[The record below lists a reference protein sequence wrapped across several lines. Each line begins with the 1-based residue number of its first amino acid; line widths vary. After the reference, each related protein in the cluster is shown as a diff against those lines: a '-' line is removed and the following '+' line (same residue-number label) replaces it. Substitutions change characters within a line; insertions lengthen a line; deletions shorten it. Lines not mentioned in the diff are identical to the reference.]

1 MPSCVGRERN
11 RTVESPGN
19 LDMPLFG
26 RKTVSAKCAA
36 LLTAF
41 ADENIVVELEQFDT
55 DGRVGASGKTR
66 IRTFDRVTSTVT
78 IDLPSK
84 AGRTIAVGPGD
95 TVRIFIIR
103 AGQVHK
109 FESVVIERDQVR
121 TVTGQ
126 VVPMLRLECP
136 ENLENGNRRRHFR
149 VTPISTAPASCQW
162 RVASRDREAKNL
174 RALEKSIVQDIS
186 GRGIALLI
194 DPKFAEGMEEG
205 RLLELQL
212 KLNTPNNTESI
223 VTKGII
229 RRVVASPDGIKNALL
244 GIEFMVESRDPD
256 ACIEQVVS
264 YVTFCQIEIARN
276 QREREQ

>member
-1 MPSCVGRERN
+1 
-11 RTVESPGN
+11 
-19 LDMPLFG
+19 MPLFG

-41 ADENIVVELEQFDT
+41 ADENIVVELEQFDV

-66 IRTFDRVTSTVT
+66 IRTFDRVTSTVS

-84 AGRTIAVGPGD
+84 GGRTVAVGPGD
-95 TVRIFIIR
+95 SVRIFIIR
-103 AGQVHK
+103 SGQVHK
-109 FESVVIERDQVR
+109 FESVVIERDQIK

-136 ENLENGNRRRHFR
+136 ENVENGNRRRHFR
-149 VTPISTAPASCQW
+149 VTPISSAPAHCQW

-174 RALEKSIVQDIS
+174 RTLEKAIVQDIS
-186 GRGIALLI
+186 GRGVALLI
-194 DPKFAEGMEEG
+194 DPKLAEGMEEG
-205 RLLELQL
+205 RLLELHL
-212 KLNTPNNTESI
+212 KLNTPNNNESI
-223 VTKGII
+223 TTKAIV
-229 RRVVASPDGIKNALL
+229 RRVVPSPDGIKNALL

>member
-1 MPSCVGRERN
+1 
-11 RTVESPGN
+11 
-19 LDMPLFG
+19 MPLFG

-41 ADENIVVELEQFDT
+41 ADENIVVELEQIDP

-66 IRTFDRVTSTVT
+66 IRSFDRVTSTVT

-84 AGRTIAVGPGD
+84 GGRTVTVGPGD
-95 TVRIFIIR
+95 NVRIFIIR

-109 FESVVIERDQVR
+109 FETVIIEREQVR

-149 VTPISTAPASCQW
+149 VTPIGNAPAICSW
-162 RVASRDREAKNL
+162 RLASRDRDAKSS
-174 RALEKSIVQDIS
+174 RPFEKALVQDIS

-194 DPKFAEGMEEG
+194 DPKLAEGIDEG
-205 RLLELQL
+205 RQLELQL
-212 KLNTPNNTESI
+212 KLSTPTTSESI
-223 VTKGII
+223 STKAVI
-229 RRVVASPDGIKNALL
+229 RRTVPSPDGIKNALL

>member
-1 MPSCVGRERN
+1 
-11 RTVESPGN
+11 
-19 LDMPLFG
+19 MPLFG

-41 ADENIVVELEQFDT
+41 ADENIVVELEQLDP

-66 IRTFDRVTSTVT
+66 IRSFDRVTSGVT

-84 AGRTIAVGPGD
+84 GGRTIAVGPGD
-95 TVRIFIIR
+95 LVRVFIIR

-109 FESVVIERDQVR
+109 FESVIIEREQVK

-126 VVPMLRLECP
+126 VVPMLRLEAP

-149 VTPISTAPASCQW
+149 VSPIGNAQASCSW
-162 RVASRDREAKNL
+162 RLASRDRDA
-174 RALEKSIVQDIS
+174 RTSRPFEKSAVQDIS
-186 GRGIALLI
+186 GRGIAILV
-194 DPKFAEGMEEG
+194 DPKLAEDIEEG
-205 RLLELQL
+205 RQLELQL
-212 KLNTPNNTESI
+212 KLQTPHNTETISTRAI
-223 VTKGII
+223 V
-229 RRVVASPDGIKNALL
+229 RRTVPSPDGIKNALF
-244 GIEFMVESRDPD
+244 GIEFAVESRDPD
-256 ACIEQVVS
+256 ACLEQVVS